1 MGTSRPTCQLPAAG
15 ADLRLPIGI
24 CGERSH
30 SLIQK
35 LHGASSAYFV
45 ESRCLCLV
53 SPDSQPGLALPSFCS
68 SLTFP
73 NTCAVLPRLSLHLHP
88 QTVLTLVSPAAGVP
102 TLSPAHPPPEPT
114 YLPRSSR
121 KDSPIT
127 LATSCHVSFLR
138 TPRRHHSSRPCIVL
152 CSPVSLTALSNPRG
166 QGPFLEAL
174 LNSVVGNYII
184 VLQIPRGVVGL
195 LHDSFV
201 SFVNWDHIM
210 TSSHLL
216 CCRDGVL
223 DLTPVVRQPASRQ
236 VFLRDYFCAQH
247 MMFKPSPEG
256 YAEINLVRGWEPWRV
271 LCMWAATKPSAEAT
285 KPVCDGLKQVA
296 SVKGV
301 MPQPRRPRREPGDG
315 GGSCD
320 SRVAWPGLHCQ
331 GGEREPLMS
340 AGGGWWRATGTTL
353 QEQRH
358 NS

>member
-1 MGTSRPTCQLPAAG
+1 MLILLNPDAFARFPQIPSLALRFRVSVLPSRSPT
-15 ADLRLPIGI
+15 
-24 CGERSH
+24 
-30 SLIQK
+30 
-35 LHGASSAYFV
+35 
-45 ESRCLCLV
+45 LV
-53 SPDSQPGLALPSFCS
+53 LFSPD
-68 SLTFP
+68 FP
-73 NTCAVLPRLSLHLHP
+73 FARTHRLSSHW
-88 QTVLTLVSPAAGVP
+88 SPLLGV
-102 TLSPAHPPPEPT
+102 SPAHPPPEPT

-121 KDSPIT
+121 RDSPIT

-138 TPRRHHSSRPCIVL
+138 TPRKHHSSRPCIVL
-152 CSPVSLTALSNPRG
+152 CSPVSPVSLTALSNPRG

-271 LCMWAATKPSAEAT
+271 LCMWAATKPRAEAT

-320 SRVAWPGLHCQ
+320 SCRMAWTSLSGWRKQ
-331 GGEREPLMS
+331 GASDECW
-340 AGGGWWRATGTTL
+340 GGGGQQGALCRSRDITADTCGVV
-353 QEQRH
+353 QSQ
-358 NS
+358 